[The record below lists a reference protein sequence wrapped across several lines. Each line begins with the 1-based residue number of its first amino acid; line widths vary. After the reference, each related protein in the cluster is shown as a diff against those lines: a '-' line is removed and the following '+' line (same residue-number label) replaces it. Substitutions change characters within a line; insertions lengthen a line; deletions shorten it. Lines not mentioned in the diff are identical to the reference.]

1 MMTGALLLMVAT
13 LGARAEEDFMELNDT
28 SKVVDLDEVVVVSQ
42 PKEATLLRLQPVSSN
57 LFGASEMQRLQVRDL
72 RELSAYVPSFS
83 MPQYGSRLTSSIYMR
98 GTGSRMNAAA
108 SSVPVY
114 YDHIPLMSKSA
125 FNSHFYMLDRVDV
138 LRGPQATL
146 YGMNSEGGLVRIYS
160 KDPMRYQGTDI
171 ALGVGNHFQRK
182 AEVAHFHRPSE
193 NFAFSVAGFYQGQ
206 DGFFD
211 NTNLNEKND
220 KGNEAGAKVRLMW
233 QMTSRLKAD
242 LTADY
247 QFTKENAFPY
257 GLYDIANDE
266 VALPAT
272 TFMNT
277 YRRQMLNTGLNL
289 TYELDRLRIASTTSY
304 QHLYDYMDMD
314 QDYTPADRMALM
326 QHQKMNALTEE
337 LAVRTHDNSL
347 WQWTTG
353 VFVAYQHTTTDA
365 PVTFG
370 PALTG
375 TIAKGILS
383 AMPSAVQSMFTTWEI
398 PCFDVDETFKTPQ
411 TNLGIFHESNIEL
424 TDRLKATV
432 GLRLDYMKAKVEYD
446 SRGSLDLHYIANMMG
461 TQLEE
466 TFTLTDSVINNTSKS
481 TLQLLPKL
489 GLVYLLGNHGSNIY
503 VQLSKG
509 YRAGGYNIQMFSD
522 ILQTEMQ
529 TNGKNLRTGDFN
541 VTHDAAAYEEVN
553 RTIEYEPETSWN
565 FEVGAHL
572 NLFDNRLKADIAA
585 YYLKVSNLQLTKMAS
600 NYSFGRMMVN
610 AGKSRSCGVELGL
623 RGQAVDNRLIW
634 AATYSMTHANFRE
647 YTDSVKV
654 DGTMTEVDYK
664 GNKVPFVPQHMFSGM
679 VDYRFDI
686 TSDGLLRSLT
696 LGVNVAGQG
705 KTYWDEANTAAQKF
719 YATMGAHAQLDMG
732 AVSLDLW
739 GRNLTDTRYATFGL
753 AYSGGF
759 IGQRGLPLQFGV
771 DMHVHI

>member
-13 LGARAEEDFMELNDT
+13 LGARAEEDFVELNDT

-314 QDYTPADRMALM
+314 QDYTPADRMSLM

-337 LAVRTHDNSL
+337 LAVRTHDNSR

-353 VFVAYQHTTTDA
+353 VFAAYQHTTTDA

-375 TIAKGILS
+375 TIAKGIMS

-585 YYLKVSNLQLTKMAS
+585 YYLKVSNLQLTKMAR

-705 KTYWDEANTAAQKF
+705 KTYWDEANTVAQKF